1 MPRLRQAVF
10 AAHDLDAMVE
20 RLRDE
25 LDLGEPYAD
34 PAVAYF
40 GLQNA
45 VFAIGDQFLEVV
57 SPVKEDTAAGRLLD
71 RRGGDCGYMAMFQ
84 VEDVGAAR
92 GRAQDLGVREVFEVN
107 LDDIVEAHLHPADM
121 RGAIVSVSQPE
132 PAAEWRWGGPGW
144 RERSV
149 PGEIVGMTVGVAEPA
164 ATQGRWEAMAGG
176 PLPVDFVAD
185 PDEPGII
192 EVRVERAGEVAAIS
206 P

>member
-1 MPRLRQAVF
+1 MPRLRQAVL
-10 AAHDLDAMVE
+10 AANDLDAMVA
-20 RLRDE
+20 RLRSE
-25 LDLGEPYAD
+25 LDLGDPFAD

-57 SPVKEDTAAGRLLD
+57 SPVKENTAAGRLLD
-71 RRGGDCGYMAMFQ
+71 RREGDCGYMAMLQ

-92 GRAQDLGVREVFEVN
+92 GRARELGVREVFEVA

-132 PAAEWRWGGPGW
+132 PAGKWRWGGPEW

-149 PGEIVGMTVGVAEPA
+149 PGEIVGMTVGVADPA
-164 ATQGRWEAMAGG
+164 ATRERWEAVAGG
-176 PLPVDFVAD
+176 SLPIDFVAD
-185 PDEPGII
+185 AEEPGII
-192 EVRVERAGEVAAIS
+192 ELRVERGGEV
-206 P
+206 